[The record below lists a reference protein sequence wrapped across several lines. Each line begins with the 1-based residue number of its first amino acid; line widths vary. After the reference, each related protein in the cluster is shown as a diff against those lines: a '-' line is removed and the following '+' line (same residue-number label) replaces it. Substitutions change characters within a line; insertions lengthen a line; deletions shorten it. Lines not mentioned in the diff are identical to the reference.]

1 MLNLKEYFKEKTLND
16 VLMLLNNENQIREIC
31 FFSKTELTIFPY
43 KGNFVTL
50 NLTKKI
56 EDHSD
61 DKLKDLLSII
71 LN

>member
-43 KGNFVTL
+43 KGNFVT
-50 NLTKKI
+50 
-56 EDHSD
+56 
-61 DKLKDLLSII
+61 
-71 LN
+71 